1 MKKDEDYKQLHADDF
16 DYLDGIKFLK
26 DKYNTA
32 RAHSK
37 NIYIILIF
45 LKQIKFT
52 IKINNRKWNLR

>member
-37 NIYIILIF
+37 IYIYITLIF
-45 LKQIKFT
+45 LK
-52 IKINNRKWNLR
+52 